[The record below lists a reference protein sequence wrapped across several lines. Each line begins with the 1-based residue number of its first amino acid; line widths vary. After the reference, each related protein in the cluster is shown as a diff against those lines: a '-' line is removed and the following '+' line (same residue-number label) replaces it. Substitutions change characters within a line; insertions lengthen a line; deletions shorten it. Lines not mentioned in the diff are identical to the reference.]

1 MAGYSEEGVAEQS
14 EEGVAEQSEEGVE
27 VHSEE
32 GVTVHSEGVTKS
44 VVLGSSKVGGGFAP
58 IHGLLLGRVERVR
71 W

>member
-14 EEGVAEQSEEGVE
+14 EEGVEEYSE
-27 VHSEE
+27 
-32 GVTVHSEGVTKS
+32 EGVTKS

-58 IHGLLLGRVERVR
+58 NHRLLLGRVERVR